1 MTDAAPVLRVQDLT
15 VSYGDVTPVKGIS
28 FAVRPG
34 ERIGL
39 VGESGSGKS
48 LTALSIMRLNDG
60 AKLGGSIRLRD
71 RELLTLR
78 TREMTKVRGGEIAMV
93 YQDPMS
99 SLNPVRT
106 IGHQLVEA
114 IRLHERVSRQA
125 ARARAVELLTEVGV
139 PLPEER
145 LSQYPH
151 EFSGGMRQRVMIA
164 MAMSSRPAVLIAD
177 EPTTALDV
185 TTQSRIIDLL
195 DRLAEDHG
203 TAVVLITH
211 DLGVAAGFCE
221 RIHVM
226 RHGRVV
232 EEGPVDRIYA
242 APEHPYTQALLG
254 AVVDLTVDVHQPIPT
269 VDALHLAPPTPEPHG
284 AGPSHPRSVSEGP
297 FGETKGA
304 ADTISAVDRARES
317 GDVLV
322 DVQGVTKVFTLGSGR
337 RVTAVDD
344 VSFQIRRG
352 ETVGLVGESGSGKS
366 TVSKAVLA
374 LGGID
379 GGAVVFDGQRPH
391 DLRGE
396 ELRRLRRRMQMV
408 FQDPFSA
415 LNRRQTVAQIIEAPL
430 LAHGIGTRATRAE
443 KVREAMH
450 RVRLDEEFAHRLPRS
465 MSGGQCQRVSIA
477 RSLVLEPEFLVLDE
491 SVSALDVS
499 IQAQVLN
506 LLRDLQTELG
516 LTYLFISH
524 DLAVIR
530 YMSSTVA
537 VMQHGRIVEVGAR
550 DALFANPQHEYTRSL
565 MAAIPVADPVLE
577 RRRRAEAAALW
588 QAQGAVTA
596 VVPAPTAAGARG

>member
-1 MTDAAPVLRVQDLT
+1 MTDATPVLQVQDLT
-15 VSYGDVTPVKGIS
+15 VSYGDAMPVKGIS

-60 AKLGGSIRLRD
+60 ATLGGSIRLRD
-71 RELLTLR
+71 RELLTLSK
-78 TREMTKVRGGEIAMV
+78 REMTRVRGGEIAMV

-114 IRLHERVSRQA
+114 IRLHDRVPKDA

-145 LSQYPH
+145 LAQYPH

-195 DRLAEDHG
+195 DRLADEHG

-226 RHGRVV
+226 RHGRVI
-232 EEGPVDRIYA
+232 EEAPVDTLYA
-242 APEHPYTQALLG
+242 EPEHPYTKALLG
-254 AVVDLTVDVHQPIPT
+254 AVVDLTIDVHEPIRT
-269 VDALHLAPPTPEPHG
+269 AAEVLERGTEPVVE
-284 AGPSHPRSVSEGP
+284 AGS
-297 FGETKGA
+297 
-304 ADTISAVDRARES
+304 ISAVDRARES

-322 DVQGVTKVFTLGSGR
+322 DVQSVSKVFTLGSGR

-379 GGAVVFDGQRPH
+379 AGAVVFDGHRPH
-391 DLRGE
+391 EMRGE
-396 ELRRLRRRMQMV
+396 ELRNLRRRMQMV

-430 LAHGIGTRATRAE
+430 LAHGIGNRATRAE

-450 RVRLDEEFAHRLPRS
+450 RVRLDEEFTHRLPRS

-506 LLRDLQTELG
+506 LLRELQAELG

-537 VMQHGRIVEVGAR
+537 VMQQGRIVEIGAR
-550 DALFANPQHEYTRSL
+550 DALFAAPQHEYTRGL

-577 RRRRAEAAALW
+577 RRRRAEAAVLW
-588 QAQGAVTA
+588 QAQGAVTGA
-596 VVPAPTAAGARG
+596 VPARTTR

>member
-1 MTDAAPVLRVQDLT
+1 MTDLTPVLQVQDLT
-15 VSYGDVTPVKGIS
+15 VSYGDVMPVQGIT

-60 AKLGGSIRLRD
+60 ATLGGSIRLRD
-71 RELLTLR
+71 RELLTLSS
-78 TREMTKVRGGEIAMV
+78 REMTRVRGGEIAMV

-114 IRLHERVSRQA
+114 IRLHDRVSAAA

-145 LSQYPH
+145 LGQYPH

-254 AVVDLTVDVHQPIPT
+254 AVVDLTVDVQQPIRTAAEVLERGTEP
-269 VDALHLAPPTPEPHG
+269 LAE
-284 AGPSHPRSVSEGP
+284 AGS
-297 FGETKGA
+297 
-304 ADTISAVDRARES
+304 ISAVDRARES

-322 DVQGVTKVFTLGSGR
+322 DVQGVSKVFTLGSGR

-344 VSFQIRRG
+344 VSFRIRRG

-379 GGAVVFDGQRPH
+379 GGTVVFDGQRPH

-396 ELRRLRRRMQMV
+396 ELRRLRKRMQMV

-430 LAHGIGTRATRAE
+430 RAHGIGTRASRAE
-443 KVREAMH
+443 KVRETMH

-506 LLRDLQTELG
+506 LLRELQAELG

-537 VMQHGRIVEVGAR
+537 VMQQGRIVEIGAR
-550 DALFANPQHEYTRSL
+550 DALFANPQHEYTRGL

-588 QAQGAVTA
+588 QAQGGQTGA
-596 VVPAPTAAGARG
+596 VPATTAGRGGR

>member
-1 MTDAAPVLRVQDLT
+1 MTDLTPVLQVQDLT
-15 VSYGDVTPVKGIS
+15 VSYGDVMPVQGIT

-60 AKLGGSIRLRD
+60 ATLGGSIRLRD
-71 RELLTLR
+71 RELLTLSP
-78 TREMTKVRGGEIAMV
+78 REMTRVRGGEIAMV

-114 IRLHERVSRQA
+114 IRLHDRVSAAA

-145 LSQYPH
+145 LGQYPH

-242 APEHPYTQALLG
+242 TPEHPYTQALLG
-254 AVVDLTVDVHQPIPT
+254 AVVDLTVDVQQPIRTAAEVLERGTEP
-269 VDALHLAPPTPEPHG
+269 LAE
-284 AGPSHPRSVSEGP
+284 AGS
-297 FGETKGA
+297 
-304 ADTISAVDRARES
+304 ISAVDRARES

-322 DVQGVTKVFTLGSGR
+322 DVQGVSKVFTLGSGR

-379 GGAVVFDGQRPH
+379 GGSVVFDGQRPH

-396 ELRRLRRRMQMV
+396 ELRRLRKRMQMV

-430 LAHGIGTRATRAE
+430 RAHGIGTRASRAE
-443 KVREAMH
+443 KVRETMH

-477 RSLVLEPEFLVLDE
+477 RSLVLEPDFLVLDE

-506 LLRDLQTELG
+506 LLRELQAELG

-537 VMQHGRIVEVGAR
+537 VMQQGRIVEIGAR
-550 DALFANPQHEYTRSL
+550 DALFANPQHEYTRGL

-588 QAQGAVTA
+588 QAQGGQTGA
-596 VVPAPTAAGARG
+596 VPAALAGRGGR

>member
-1 MTDAAPVLRVQDLT
+1 MTDATPVLQVQDLT
-15 VSYGDVTPVKGIS
+15 VSYGDAMPVKGIS

-60 AKLGGSIRLRD
+60 ATLGGSIRLRD
-71 RELLTLR
+71 RELLTLSK
-78 TREMTKVRGGEIAMV
+78 REMTRVRGGEIAMV

-114 IRLHERVSRQA
+114 IRLHDRVSKDA

-145 LSQYPH
+145 LAQYPH

-195 DRLAEDHG
+195 DRLADEHG

-226 RHGRVV
+226 RHGRVI
-232 EEGPVDRIYA
+232 EEAPVDTLYA
-242 APEHPYTQALLG
+242 EPEHPYTKALLG
-254 AVVDLTVDVHQPIPT
+254 AVVDLTIDVHEPIRT
-269 VDALHLAPPTPEPHG
+269 AAEVLERGTEPVVE
-284 AGPSHPRSVSEGP
+284 AGS
-297 FGETKGA
+297 
-304 ADTISAVDRARES
+304 ISAVDRARES

-322 DVQGVTKVFTLGSGR
+322 DVQSVSKVFTLGSGR

-374 LGGID
+374 LGAID
-379 GGAVVFDGQRPH
+379 AGAVVFDGHRPH
-391 DLRGE
+391 EMRGE
-396 ELRRLRRRMQMV
+396 ELRNLRRRMQMV

-430 LAHGIGTRATRAE
+430 LAHGIGNRATRAE

-450 RVRLDEEFAHRLPRS
+450 RVRLDEEFTHRLPRS

-506 LLRDLQTELG
+506 LLRELQAELG

-537 VMQHGRIVEVGAR
+537 VMQQGRIVEIGAR
-550 DALFANPQHEYTRSL
+550 DALFAAPQHEYTRGL

-577 RRRRAEAAALW
+577 RRRRAEAAVLW
-588 QAQGAVTA
+588 QAQGAVTGA
-596 VVPAPTAAGARG
+596 VPARTTR

>member
-1 MTDAAPVLRVQDLT
+1 MTDLTPVLQVQDLT
-15 VSYGDVTPVKGIS
+15 VSYGDVMPVQGIT

-60 AKLGGSIRLRD
+60 ATLGGSIRLRD
-71 RELLTLR
+71 RELLTLSP
-78 TREMTKVRGGEIAMV
+78 REMTRVRGGEIAMV

-114 IRLHERVSRQA
+114 IRLHDRVSAAA

-139 PLPEER
+139 SLPEER
-145 LSQYPH
+145 LGQYPH

-232 EEGPVDRIYA
+232 EEGPVDRIYT

-254 AVVDLTVDVHQPIPT
+254 AVVDLTVDVQQPIRTAAEVLERGTEP
-269 VDALHLAPPTPEPHG
+269 LAE
-284 AGPSHPRSVSEGP
+284 AGS
-297 FGETKGA
+297 
-304 ADTISAVDRARES
+304 ISAVDRARES

-322 DVQGVTKVFTLGSGR
+322 DVQGVSKVFTLGSGR

-379 GGAVVFDGQRPH
+379 GGTVVFDGQRPH

-396 ELRRLRRRMQMV
+396 ELRRLRKRMQMV

-430 LAHGIGTRATRAE
+430 RAHGIGTRASRAE
-443 KVREAMH
+443 KVRETMH

-506 LLRDLQTELG
+506 LLRELQAELG

-537 VMQHGRIVEVGAR
+537 VMQQGRIVEIGAR
-550 DALFANPQHEYTRSL
+550 DALFANPQHEYTRGL
-565 MAAIPVADPVLE
+565 MAAIPIADPVLE

-588 QAQGAVTA
+588 QAQGGQTGA
-596 VVPAPTAAGARG
+596 VPAALAGRGGRR

>member
-1 MTDAAPVLRVQDLT
+1 MTDLTPVLQVQDLT
-15 VSYGDVTPVKGIS
+15 VSYGDVMPVQGIT

-60 AKLGGSIRLRD
+60 ATLGGSIRLRD
-71 RELLTLR
+71 RELLTLSP
-78 TREMTKVRGGEIAMV
+78 REMTRVRGGEIAMV

-114 IRLHERVSRQA
+114 IRLHDRVSAAA

-145 LSQYPH
+145 LGQYPH

-232 EEGPVDRIYA
+232 EEGPVDRIYT

-254 AVVDLTVDVHQPIPT
+254 AVVDLTVDVQQPIRTAAEVLERGTEP
-269 VDALHLAPPTPEPHG
+269 LAE
-284 AGPSHPRSVSEGP
+284 AGS
-297 FGETKGA
+297 
-304 ADTISAVDRARES
+304 ISAVDRARES

-322 DVQGVTKVFTLGSGR
+322 DVQGVSKVFTLGSGR

-379 GGAVVFDGQRPH
+379 GGTVVFDGQRPH

-396 ELRRLRRRMQMV
+396 ELRRLRKRMQMV

-430 LAHGIGTRATRAE
+430 RAHGIGTRASRAE
-443 KVREAMH
+443 KVRETMH

-506 LLRDLQTELG
+506 LLRELQAELG

-537 VMQHGRIVEVGAR
+537 VMQQGRIVEIGAR
-550 DALFANPQHEYTRSL
+550 DALFANPQHEYTRGL
-565 MAAIPVADPVLE
+565 MAAIPIADPVLE

-588 QAQGAVTA
+588 QAQGGQTGA
-596 VVPAPTAAGARG
+596 VPAALAGRGGRR

>member
-1 MTDAAPVLRVQDLT
+1 MTDATPVLQVQDLT
-15 VSYGDVTPVKGIS
+15 VSYGDAMPVKGIS

-60 AKLGGSIRLRD
+60 ATLGGSIRLRD
-71 RELLTLR
+71 RELLTLSK
-78 TREMTKVRGGEIAMV
+78 REMTRVRGGEIAMV

-114 IRLHERVSRQA
+114 IRLHDRVPKDA

-145 LSQYPH
+145 LAQYPH

-195 DRLAEDHG
+195 DRLADEHG

-226 RHGRVV
+226 RHGRVI
-232 EEGPVDRIYA
+232 EEAPVDTLYA
-242 APEHPYTQALLG
+242 EPEHPYTKALLG
-254 AVVDLTVDVHQPIPT
+254 AVVDLTIDVHEPIRT
-269 VDALHLAPPTPEPHG
+269 AAEVLERGTEPVVE
-284 AGPSHPRSVSEGP
+284 AGS
-297 FGETKGA
+297 
-304 ADTISAVDRARES
+304 ISAVDRARES

-322 DVQGVTKVFTLGSGR
+322 DVQSVSKVFTLGSGR

-379 GGAVVFDGQRPH
+379 AGAVVFDGHRPH
-391 DLRGE
+391 EMRGE
-396 ELRRLRRRMQMV
+396 ELRNLRRRMQMV

-430 LAHGIGTRATRAE
+430 LAHGIGNRVTRAE

-450 RVRLDEEFAHRLPRS
+450 RVRLDEEFTHRLPRS

-506 LLRDLQTELG
+506 LLRELQAELG

-537 VMQHGRIVEVGAR
+537 VMQQGRIVEIGAR
-550 DALFANPQHEYTRSL
+550 DALFAAPQHEYTRGL

-577 RRRRAEAAALW
+577 RRRRAEAAVLW
-588 QAQGAVTA
+588 QAQGAVTGA
-596 VVPAPTAAGARG
+596 VPARTTR

>member
-1 MTDAAPVLRVQDLT
+1 MTDLTPVLQVQDLT
-15 VSYGDVTPVKGIS
+15 VSYGDVMPVQGIT

-60 AKLGGSIRLRD
+60 ATLGGSIRLRD
-71 RELLTLR
+71 RELLTLSP
-78 TREMTKVRGGEIAMV
+78 REMTRVRGGEIAMV

-114 IRLHERVSRQA
+114 IRLHDRVSAAA

-145 LSQYPH
+145 LGQYPH

-254 AVVDLTVDVHQPIPT
+254 AVVDLTVDVQQPIRTAAEVLERGTEP
-269 VDALHLAPPTPEPHG
+269 LAE
-284 AGPSHPRSVSEGP
+284 AGS
-297 FGETKGA
+297 
-304 ADTISAVDRARES
+304 ISAVDRARES

-322 DVQGVTKVFTLGSGR
+322 DVQGVSKVFTLGSGR

-344 VSFQIRRG
+344 VSFRIRRG

-379 GGAVVFDGQRPH
+379 GGTVVFDGQRPH

-396 ELRRLRRRMQMV
+396 ELRRLRKRMQMV

-430 LAHGIGTRATRAE
+430 RAHGIGTRASRAE
-443 KVREAMH
+443 KVRETMH

-506 LLRDLQTELG
+506 LLRELQAELG

-537 VMQHGRIVEVGAR
+537 VMQQGRIVEIGAR
-550 DALFANPQHEYTRSL
+550 DALFANPQHEYTRGL

-588 QAQGAVTA
+588 QTHGGQTGAVPATTA
-596 VVPAPTAAGARG
+596 GRGGRR

>member
-1 MTDAAPVLRVQDLT
+1 MTDLMPVLQVQDLT
-15 VSYGDVTPVKGIS
+15 VSYGDVMPVQGIT

-48 LTALSIMRLNDG
+48 LTALSIMRLNEG
-60 AKLGGSIRLRD
+60 ATLGGSIRLRD
-71 RELLTLR
+71 RELLTLSP
-78 TREMTKVRGGEIAMV
+78 REMTRVRGGEIAMV

-114 IRLHERVSRQA
+114 IRLHDRVSAAA

-145 LSQYPH
+145 LGQYPH

-254 AVVDLTVDVHQPIPT
+254 AVVDLTVDMQQPIRTAAEVLERGTEP
-269 VDALHLAPPTPEPHG
+269 LAE
-284 AGPSHPRSVSEGP
+284 AGS
-297 FGETKGA
+297 
-304 ADTISAVDRARES
+304 ISAVDRARES

-322 DVQGVTKVFTLGSGR
+322 DVQGVSKVFTLGSGR

-379 GGAVVFDGQRPH
+379 GGTVVFDGQRPH

-396 ELRRLRRRMQMV
+396 ELRRLRKRMQMV

-430 LAHGIGTRATRAE
+430 RAHGIGTRASRAE
-443 KVREAMH
+443 KVRETMH

-477 RSLVLEPEFLVLDE
+477 RSLVLEPDFLVLDE

-506 LLRDLQTELG
+506 LLRELQAELG

-537 VMQHGRIVEVGAR
+537 VMQQGRIVEIGAR
-550 DALFANPQHEYTRSL
+550 DALFANPQHEYTRGL

-588 QAQGAVTA
+588 QTHGGQTGAVPATTA
-596 VVPAPTAAGARG
+596 GRGGR

>member
-1 MTDAAPVLRVQDLT
+1 MTDLMPVLQVQDLT
-15 VSYGDVTPVKGIS
+15 VSYGDVMPVQGIT

-60 AKLGGSIRLRD
+60 ATLGGSIRLRD
-71 RELLTLR
+71 RELLTLSP
-78 TREMTKVRGGEIAMV
+78 REMTRVRGGEIAMV

-114 IRLHERVSRQA
+114 IRLHDRVSAAA

-145 LSQYPH
+145 LGQYPH

-254 AVVDLTVDVHQPIPT
+254 AVVDLTVDVQQPIRTAAEVLERGTEP
-269 VDALHLAPPTPEPHG
+269 LAE
-284 AGPSHPRSVSEGP
+284 AGS
-297 FGETKGA
+297 
-304 ADTISAVDRARES
+304 ISAVDRARES

-322 DVQGVTKVFTLGSGR
+322 DVQGVSKVFTLGSGR

-379 GGAVVFDGQRPH
+379 GGTVVFDGQRPH
-391 DLRGE
+391 DLGGE
-396 ELRRLRRRMQMV
+396 ELRRLRKRMQMV

-430 LAHGIGTRATRAE
+430 RAHGIGTRASRAE
-443 KVREAMH
+443 KVRETMH

-477 RSLVLEPEFLVLDE
+477 RSLVLEPDFLVLDE

-506 LLRDLQTELG
+506 LLRELQAELG

-537 VMQHGRIVEVGAR
+537 VMQQGRIVEIGAR
-550 DALFANPQHEYTRSL
+550 DALFANPQHEYTRGL

-588 QAQGAVTA
+588 QTHGGQTGAVPATTA
-596 VVPAPTAAGARG
+596 GRGGR

>member
-1 MTDAAPVLRVQDLT
+1 MTDATPVLQVQDLT
-15 VSYGDVTPVKGIS
+15 VSYGDAMPVKGIS
-28 FAVRPG
+28 FSVRPG

-71 RELLTLR
+71 RELLTLSK
-78 TREMTKVRGGEIAMV
+78 REMTRVRGGEIAMV

-114 IRLHERVSRQA
+114 IRLHDRVSKEA

-145 LSQYPH
+145 LAQYPH

-195 DRLAEDHG
+195 DRLADEHG

-226 RHGRVV
+226 RHGRVI
-232 EEGPVDRIYA
+232 EEAPVDKLYA
-242 APEHPYTQALLG
+242 EPEHPYTKALLG
-254 AVVDLTVDVHQPIPT
+254 AVVDLTIDVHEPIRT
-269 VDALHLAPPTPEPHG
+269 AAEVLERGTEPVVE
-284 AGPSHPRSVSEGP
+284 AGS
-297 FGETKGA
+297 
-304 ADTISAVDRARES
+304 ISAVDRARES

-322 DVQGVTKVFTLGSGR
+322 DVQGVSKVFTLGSGR

-379 GGAVVFDGQRPH
+379 AGSVVFDGHRPH
-391 DLRGE
+391 EMRGE
-396 ELRRLRRRMQMV
+396 ELRQLRRRMQMV

-430 LAHGIGTRATRAE
+430 LAHGIGNRATRAE

-506 LLRDLQTELG
+506 LLRELQAELG

-537 VMQHGRIVEVGAR
+537 VMQQGRIVEIGAR
-550 DALFANPQHEYTRSL
+550 DALFANPQHEYTRGL

-588 QAQGAVTA
+588 QAQGAVTGA
-596 VVPAPTAAGARG
+596 VPAGTIR

>member
-1 MTDAAPVLRVQDLT
+1 MTDLMPVLQVQDLT
-15 VSYGDVTPVKGIS
+15 VSYGDVMPVQGIT

-60 AKLGGSIRLRD
+60 ATLGGSIRLRD
-71 RELLTLR
+71 RELLTLSP
-78 TREMTKVRGGEIAMV
+78 REMTRVRGGEIAMV

-114 IRLHERVSRQA
+114 IRLHDRVSAAA

-145 LSQYPH
+145 LGQYPH

-254 AVVDLTVDVHQPIPT
+254 AVVDLTVDVQQPIRTAAEVLERGTEP
-269 VDALHLAPPTPEPHG
+269 LAE
-284 AGPSHPRSVSEGP
+284 AGS
-297 FGETKGA
+297 
-304 ADTISAVDRARES
+304 ISAVDRARES

-322 DVQGVTKVFTLGSGR
+322 DVQGVSKVFTLGSGR

-379 GGAVVFDGQRPH
+379 GGTVVFDGQRPH

-396 ELRRLRRRMQMV
+396 ELRRLRKRMQMV

-430 LAHGIGTRATRAE
+430 RAHGIGTRASRAE
-443 KVREAMH
+443 KVRETMH

-477 RSLVLEPEFLVLDE
+477 RSLVLEPDFLVLDE

-506 LLRDLQTELG
+506 LLRELQAELG

-537 VMQHGRIVEVGAR
+537 VMQQGRIVEIGAR
-550 DALFANPQHEYTRSL
+550 DALFANPQHEYTRGL

-588 QAQGAVTA
+588 QTHGGQTGAVPATTA
-596 VVPAPTAAGARG
+596 GRGGR

>member
-1 MTDAAPVLRVQDLT
+1 MTDLTPVLQVQDLT
-15 VSYGDVTPVKGIS
+15 VSYGDVMPVQGIT

-60 AKLGGSIRLRD
+60 ATLGGSIRLRD
-71 RELLTLR
+71 RELLTLSP
-78 TREMTKVRGGEIAMV
+78 REMTRVRGGEIAMV

-114 IRLHERVSRQA
+114 IRLHDRVSAAA

-145 LSQYPH
+145 LGQYPH

-232 EEGPVDRIYA
+232 EEGPVDRIYT

-254 AVVDLTVDVHQPIPT
+254 AVVDLTVDVQQPIRTAAEVLERGTEP
-269 VDALHLAPPTPEPHG
+269 LAE
-284 AGPSHPRSVSEGP
+284 AGS
-297 FGETKGA
+297 
-304 ADTISAVDRARES
+304 ISAVDRARES

-322 DVQGVTKVFTLGSGR
+322 DVQGVSKVFTLGSGR

-379 GGAVVFDGQRPH
+379 GGTVVFDGQRPH

-396 ELRRLRRRMQMV
+396 ELRRLRKRMQMV

-430 LAHGIGTRATRAE
+430 RAHGIGTRASRAE
-443 KVREAMH
+443 KVRETMH

-506 LLRDLQTELG
+506 LLRELQAELG

-537 VMQHGRIVEVGAR
+537 VMQQGRIVEIGAR
-550 DALFANPQHEYTRSL
+550 DALFANPQHEYTR
-565 MAAIPVADPVLE
+565 
-577 RRRRAEAAALW
+577 
-588 QAQGAVTA
+588 
-596 VVPAPTAAGARG
+596 

>member
-1 MTDAAPVLRVQDLT
+1 MTDATPVLQVQDLT
-15 VSYGDVTPVKGIS
+15 VSYGDAMPVKGIS
-28 FAVRPG
+28 FSVRPG

-71 RELLTLR
+71 RELLTLSK
-78 TREMTKVRGGEIAMV
+78 REMTRVRGGEIAMV

-114 IRLHERVSRQA
+114 IRLHDRVSKEA

-145 LSQYPH
+145 LAQYPH

-195 DRLAEDHG
+195 DRLADEHG

-226 RHGRVV
+226 RHGRVI
-232 EEGPVDRIYA
+232 EEAPVDRLYA
-242 APEHPYTQALLG
+242 EPEHPYTKALLG
-254 AVVDLTVDVHQPIPT
+254 AVVDLTIDVHEPIRT
-269 VDALHLAPPTPEPHG
+269 AAEVLERGTEPVVE
-284 AGPSHPRSVSEGP
+284 AGS
-297 FGETKGA
+297 
-304 ADTISAVDRARES
+304 ISAVDRARES

-322 DVQGVTKVFTLGSGR
+322 DVQGVSKVFTLGSGR

-344 VSFQIRRG
+344 VSFQIHRG

-379 GGAVVFDGQRPH
+379 AGAVVFDGHRPH
-391 DLRGE
+391 EMRGE
-396 ELRRLRRRMQMV
+396 ELRHLRRRMQMV

-415 LNRRQTVAQIIEAPL
+415 LNRRQTVTQIIEAPL
-430 LAHGIGTRATRAE
+430 LAHGIGNRATRAE

-506 LLRDLQTELG
+506 LLRELQAELG

-537 VMQHGRIVEVGAR
+537 VMQQGRIVEIGAR
-550 DALFANPQHEYTRSL
+550 DALFANPQHEYTRGL

-588 QAQGAVTA
+588 QAQGVGTG
-596 VVPAPTAAGARG
+596 VIPAGVGGKTR

>member
-1 MTDAAPVLRVQDLT
+1 MTDLTPVLQVQDLT
-15 VSYGDVTPVKGIS
+15 VSYGDVMPVQGIT

-60 AKLGGSIRLRD
+60 ATLGGSIRLRD
-71 RELLTLR
+71 RELLTLSP
-78 TREMTKVRGGEIAMV
+78 REMTRVRGGEIAMV

-114 IRLHERVSRQA
+114 IRLHDRVSAAA

-145 LSQYPH
+145 LGQYPH

-254 AVVDLTVDVHQPIPT
+254 AVVDLTVDVQQPIRTAAEVLERGTEP
-269 VDALHLAPPTPEPHG
+269 LAE
-284 AGPSHPRSVSEGP
+284 AGS
-297 FGETKGA
+297 
-304 ADTISAVDRARES
+304 ISAVDRARES

-322 DVQGVTKVFTLGSGR
+322 DVQGVSKVFTLGSGC

-379 GGAVVFDGQRPH
+379 GGTVVFDGQRPH

-396 ELRRLRRRMQMV
+396 ELRRLRKRMQMV

-430 LAHGIGTRATRAE
+430 RAHGIGTRASRAE
-443 KVREAMH
+443 KVRETMH

-477 RSLVLEPEFLVLDE
+477 RSLVLEPDFLVLDE

-506 LLRDLQTELG
+506 LLRELQAELG

-537 VMQHGRIVEVGAR
+537 VMQQGRIVEIGAR
-550 DALFANPQHEYTRSL
+550 DALFANPQHEYTRGL

-588 QAQGAVTA
+588 QTHGGQTGAVPATTA
-596 VVPAPTAAGARG
+596 GRGGR

>member
-1 MTDAAPVLRVQDLT
+1 MTDVTPVLQVQDLT
-15 VSYGDVTPVKGIS
+15 VSYGDAMPVKGIS
-28 FAVRPG
+28 FSVRPG

-60 AKLGGSIRLRD
+60 ATLGGSIRLRD
-71 RELLTLR
+71 RELLTL
-78 TREMTKVRGGEIAMV
+78 TKREMTRVRGGEIAMV

-114 IRLHERVSRQA
+114 IRLHDRVSKEA

-145 LSQYPH
+145 LAQYPH

-195 DRLAEDHG
+195 DKLADEHG
-203 TAVVLITH
+203 TAVILITH

-226 RHGRVV
+226 RHGHVI
-232 EEGPVDRIYA
+232 EEAPVDTLYA
-242 APEHPYTQALLG
+242 APEHPYTKALLG
-254 AVVDLTVDVHQPIPT
+254 AVVDLTIDVHQPIRT
-269 VDALHLAPPTPEPHG
+269 AAEVLERGTEAVTE
-284 AGPSHPRSVSEGP
+284 AGS
-297 FGETKGA
+297 
-304 ADTISAVDRARES
+304 ISAIDRARES

-322 DVQGVTKVFTLGSGR
+322 DVDGLSKVFTLGSGR

-379 GGAVVFDGQRPH
+379 AGAVVFDGHRPH
-391 DLRGE
+391 EMRGEDLRQ
-396 ELRRLRRRMQMV
+396 LRRRMQMV

-430 LAHGIGTRATRAE
+430 LAHGIGTRATRAD

-450 RVRLDEEFAHRLPRS
+450 RVRLDEEFTHRLPRS

-506 LLRDLQTELG
+506 LLRELQAELG

-537 VMQHGRIVEVGAR
+537 VMQQGRIVEIGAR
-550 DALFANPQHEYTRSL
+550 DALFANPQHEYTRGL
-565 MAAIPVADPVLE
+565 MAAIPVADPVRE
-577 RRRRAEAAALW
+577 RRRRADAAALW
-588 QAQGAVTA
+588 HAQGVGTG
-596 VVPAPTAAGARG
+596 VIPAASVAGRGA

>member
-1 MTDAAPVLRVQDLT
+1 MTDLMPVLQVQDLT
-15 VSYGDVTPVKGIS
+15 VSYGDVMPVQGIT

-60 AKLGGSIRLRD
+60 ATLGGSIRLRD
-71 RELLTLR
+71 RELLTLSP
-78 TREMTKVRGGEIAMV
+78 REMTRVRGGEIAMV

-114 IRLHERVSRQA
+114 IRLHDRVSAAA

-145 LSQYPH
+145 LGQYPH

-226 RHGRVV
+226 RHGLVV

-254 AVVDLTVDVHQPIPT
+254 AVVDLTVDVQQPIRTAAEVLERGTEP
-269 VDALHLAPPTPEPHG
+269 LAE
-284 AGPSHPRSVSEGP
+284 AGS
-297 FGETKGA
+297 
-304 ADTISAVDRARES
+304 ISAVDRARES
-317 GDVLV
+317 GDLLV
-322 DVQGVTKVFTLGSGR
+322 DVQGVSKVFTLGSGR

-379 GGAVVFDGQRPH
+379 GGTVVFDGQRPH

-396 ELRRLRRRMQMV
+396 ELRRLRKRMQMV

-430 LAHGIGTRATRAE
+430 RAHGIGTRASRAE
-443 KVREAMH
+443 KVRETMH

-477 RSLVLEPEFLVLDE
+477 RSLVLEPDFLVLDE

-506 LLRDLQTELG
+506 LLRELQAELG

-537 VMQHGRIVEVGAR
+537 VMQQGRIVEIGAR
-550 DALFANPQHEYTRSL
+550 DALFANPQHEYTRGL

-588 QAQGAVTA
+588 QTHGGQTGAVPATTA
-596 VVPAPTAAGARG
+596 GRGGR

>member
-1 MTDAAPVLRVQDLT
+1 MTDLTSVLQVQDLT
-15 VSYGDVTPVKGIS
+15 VSYGDVMPVQGIT

-60 AKLGGSIRLRD
+60 ATLGGSIRLRD
-71 RELLTLR
+71 RELLTLSP
-78 TREMTKVRGGEIAMV
+78 REMTRVRGGEIAMV

-114 IRLHERVSRQA
+114 IRLHDRVSAAA

-139 PLPEER
+139 SLPEER
-145 LSQYPH
+145 LGQYPH

-232 EEGPVDRIYA
+232 EEGPVDRIYT

-254 AVVDLTVDVHQPIPT
+254 AVVDLTVDVQQPIRTAAEVLERGTEP
-269 VDALHLAPPTPEPHG
+269 LAE
-284 AGPSHPRSVSEGP
+284 AGS
-297 FGETKGA
+297 
-304 ADTISAVDRARES
+304 ISAVDRARES

-322 DVQGVTKVFTLGSGR
+322 DVQGVSKVFTLGSGR

-379 GGAVVFDGQRPH
+379 GGTVVFDGQRPH

-396 ELRRLRRRMQMV
+396 ELRRLRKRMQMV

-430 LAHGIGTRATRAE
+430 RAHGIGTRASRAE
-443 KVREAMH
+443 KVRETMH

-506 LLRDLQTELG
+506 LLRELQAELG

-537 VMQHGRIVEVGAR
+537 VMQQGRIVEIGAR
-550 DALFANPQHEYTRSL
+550 DALFANPQHEYTRGL
-565 MAAIPVADPVLE
+565 MAAIPIADPVLE

-588 QAQGAVTA
+588 QAQGGQTGA
-596 VVPAPTAAGARG
+596 VPAALAGRGGRR

>member
-1 MTDAAPVLRVQDLT
+1 MTDLTPVLQVQDLT
-15 VSYGDVTPVKGIS
+15 VSYGDVMPVQGIT

-60 AKLGGSIRLRD
+60 ATLGGSIRLRD
-71 RELLTLR
+71 RELLTLSP
-78 TREMTKVRGGEIAMV
+78 REMTRVRGGEIAMV

-114 IRLHERVSRQA
+114 IRLHDRVSAAA

-145 LSQYPH
+145 LGQYPH

-232 EEGPVDRIYA
+232 EEGPVDRIYT

-254 AVVDLTVDVHQPIPT
+254 AVVDLTVDVQQPIRTAAEVLERGTEP
-269 VDALHLAPPTPEPHG
+269 LAE
-284 AGPSHPRSVSEGP
+284 AGS
-297 FGETKGA
+297 
-304 ADTISAVDRARES
+304 ISAVDRARES

-322 DVQGVTKVFTLGSGR
+322 DVQGVSKVFTLGSGR

-379 GGAVVFDGQRPH
+379 EGTVVFDGQRPH

-396 ELRRLRRRMQMV
+396 ELRRLRKRMQMV

-430 LAHGIGTRATRAE
+430 RAHGIGTRASRAE
-443 KVREAMH
+443 KVRETMH

-506 LLRDLQTELG
+506 LLRELQAELG

-537 VMQHGRIVEVGAR
+537 VMQQGRIVEIGAR
-550 DALFANPQHEYTRSL
+550 DALFANPQHEYTRGL
-565 MAAIPVADPVLE
+565 MAAIPIADPVLE

-588 QAQGAVTA
+588 QAQGGQTGA
-596 VVPAPTAAGARG
+596 VPAALAGRGGRR

>member
-1 MTDAAPVLRVQDLT
+1 MSESAPILQVQDLT
-15 VSYGDVTPVKGIS
+15 VSYGDVTPVQGITFS
-28 FAVRPG
+28 VRPG

-48 LTALSIMRLNDG
+48 LTALSIIQLNEG
-60 AKLGGSIRLRD
+60 ARLGGSIRLGERD
-71 RELLTLR
+71 LLTLSR
-78 TREMTKVRGGEIAMV
+78 REMTRVRGGEIAMV

-106 IGHQLVEA
+106 IGHQLIEA
-114 IRLHERVSRQA
+114 IRLHDRMSRADA
-125 ARARAVELLTEVGV
+125 AARAVELLAEVGV
-139 PLPEER
+139 PLPQER
-145 LSQYPH
+145 LAQYPH

-164 MAMSSRPAVLIAD
+164 MAMSSRPKVLIAD

-195 DRLAEDHG
+195 DKLADEHG
-203 TAVVLITH
+203 TAVILITH

-226 RHGRVV
+226 RHGRII
-232 EEGPVDRIYA
+232 EEAPVDQLYSR
-242 APEHPYTQALLG
+242 PEHPYTRALLG
-254 AVVDLTVDVHQPIPT
+254 AVVDLTVDVHRPIPT
-269 VDALHLAPPTPEPHG
+269 AAEVLERGTEPLVES
-284 AGPSHPRSVSEGP
+284 AE
-297 FGETKGA
+297 
-304 ADTISAVDRARES
+304 ISAVDRARLE

-322 DVQGVTKVFTLGSGR
+322 DVAGLSKIFSLGSGR

-352 ETVGLVGESGSGKS
+352 ETFGLVGQSGSGKS

-379 GGAVVFDGQRPH
+379 AGTVTFDGHRPH
-391 DLRGE
+391 EMRAEPLRQ
-396 ELRRLRRRMQMV
+396 LRRRMQMG

-415 LNRRQTVAQIIEAPL
+415 LNRRQTVEQIIEAPL
-430 LAHGIGTRATRAE
+430 LAHGIGTKASRAE
-443 KVREAMH
+443 RVREAMH
-450 RVRLDEEFAHRLPRS
+450 RVRLDEEFAQRLPRS

-477 RSLVLEPEFLVLDE
+477 RSLVLEPEFMVLDE

-506 LLRDLQTELG
+506 LLRELQAELG

-537 VMQHGRIVEVGAR
+537 VMQQGRIVEIGAR
-550 DALFANPQHEYTRSL
+550 DELFAAPQHPYTRGL
-565 MAAIPVADPVLE
+565 MAAIPVADPVAE
-577 RRRRAEAAALW
+577 RARRASAAALW
-588 QAQGAVTA
+588 QQQGSDTTLT
-596 VVPAPTAAGARG
+596 PTAR

>member
-1 MTDAAPVLRVQDLT
+1 MTDLTPVLQVQDLT
-15 VSYGDVTPVKGIS
+15 VSYGDVMPVQGIT

-60 AKLGGSIRLRD
+60 ATLGGSIRLRD
-71 RELLTLR
+71 RELLTLSP
-78 TREMTKVRGGEIAMV
+78 REMTRVRGGEIAMV

-114 IRLHERVSRQA
+114 IRLHDRVSA
-125 ARARAVELLTEVGV
+125 ATARARAVELLTEVGV

-145 LSQYPH
+145 LGQYPH

-242 APEHPYTQALLG
+242 TPEHPYTQALLG
-254 AVVDLTVDVHQPIPT
+254 AVVDLTVDVQQPIRTAAEVLERGTEP
-269 VDALHLAPPTPEPHG
+269 LAE
-284 AGPSHPRSVSEGP
+284 AGS
-297 FGETKGA
+297 
-304 ADTISAVDRARES
+304 ISAVDRARES

-322 DVQGVTKVFTLGSGR
+322 DVQGVSKVFTLGSGR

-379 GGAVVFDGQRPH
+379 GGSVVFDGQRPH

-396 ELRRLRRRMQMV
+396 ELRRLRKRMQMV

-430 LAHGIGTRATRAE
+430 RAHGIGTRASRAE
-443 KVREAMH
+443 KVRETMH

-477 RSLVLEPEFLVLDE
+477 RSLVLEPDFLVLDE

-506 LLRDLQTELG
+506 LLRELQAELG

-524 DLAVIR
+524 DLA
-530 YMSSTVA
+530 
-537 VMQHGRIVEVGAR
+537 
-550 DALFANPQHEYTRSL
+550 
-565 MAAIPVADPVLE
+565 
-577 RRRRAEAAALW
+577 
-588 QAQGAVTA
+588 
-596 VVPAPTAAGARG
+596 

>member
-1 MTDAAPVLRVQDLT
+1 MTDLMPVLQVQDLT
-15 VSYGDVTPVKGIS
+15 VSYGDVMPVQGIT

-60 AKLGGSIRLRD
+60 ATLGGSLRLRD
-71 RELLTLR
+71 RVLPTLR
-78 TREMTKVRGGEIAMV
+78 PRAMTRVRGGEIAMV

-114 IRLHERVSRQA
+114 IRLHDRVSAAA

-139 PLPEER
+139 PLPDER
-145 LSQYPH
+145 LGQYPH

-195 DRLAEDHG
+195 DRLADDHG

-254 AVVDLTVDVHQPIPT
+254 AVVDLTVDVQQPIRTAAEVLERGTEP
-269 VDALHLAPPTPEPHG
+269 LAESG
-284 AGPSHPRSVSEGP
+284 S
-297 FGETKGA
+297 
-304 ADTISAVDRARES
+304 ISAVDRARES

-322 DVQGVTKVFTLGSGR
+322 DVQGLSKVFTLGSGR

-379 GGAVVFDGQRPH
+379 GGTVVFDGQRPH

-396 ELRRLRRRMQMV
+396 ELRRLRKRMQMV

-430 LAHGIGTRATRAE
+430 RAHGIGTRASRAD
-443 KVREAMH
+443 KVRETMH

-506 LLRDLQTELG
+506 LLRELQTELG

-537 VMQHGRIVEVGAR
+537 VMQQGRIVEIGAR
-550 DALFANPQHEYTRSL
+550 DALFANPQHEYTRGL

-588 QAQGAVTA
+588 QAQGGQTGA
-596 VVPAPTAAGARG
+596 VPAALAGRGGPR

>member
-1 MTDAAPVLRVQDLT
+1 MSESAPVLQVQDLT
-15 VSYGDVTPVKGIS
+15 VSYGDVTPVDGIS
-28 FAVRPG
+28 FSVRPG

-48 LTALSIMRLNDG
+48 LTALSIMQLNDG
-60 AKLGGSIRLRD
+60 ARLGGSIRLRD
-71 RELLTLR
+71 RELLGLSR
-78 TREMTKVRGGEIAMV
+78 REMTRVRGGEIAMV

-114 IRLHERVSRQA
+114 IRLHEKTSKA
-125 ARARAVELLTEVGV
+125 AATSRAVELLTEVGV

-145 LSQYPH
+145 LDQYPH

-164 MAMSSRPAVLIAD
+164 MAMSSRPKVLIAD

-203 TAVVLITH
+203 TAVILITH

-226 RHGRVV
+226 RHGRII
-232 EEGPVDRIYA
+232 EEAPVDELYTR
-242 APEHPYTQALLG
+242 PQHPYTKALLG
-254 AVVDLTVDVHQPIPT
+254 AVVDLTVDVHRPIPT
-269 VDALHLAPPTPEPHG
+269 TAEVLERGTESLVDSPP
-284 AGPSHPRSVSEGP
+284 V
-297 FGETKGA
+297 
-304 ADTISAVDRARES
+304 SAVDKARRE

-322 DVQGVTKVFTLGSGR
+322 DVTGLSKVFSLGSGR

-352 ETVGLVGESGSGKS
+352 ETFGLVGQSGSGKS

-374 LGGID
+374 LGGVD
-379 GGAVVFDGQRPH
+379 GGTVVFDGHRPH
-391 DLRGE
+391 EMRAEPLRQ
-396 ELRRLRRRMQMV
+396 LRRRMQMV

-430 LAHGIGTRATRAE
+430 LAHGIGTKSSRAQ

-450 RVRLDEEFAHRLPRS
+450 RVRLDEKFLHRLPRS

-477 RSLVLEPEFLVLDE
+477 RSLVLEPEFMVLDE

-506 LLRDLQTELG
+506 LLRELQAELG

-537 VMQHGRIVEVGAR
+537 VMQHGRIVEMGGR
-550 DALFANPQHEYTRSL
+550 DELFASPQHEYTRGL
-565 MAAIPVADPVLE
+565 MTAIPVADPGAERE
-577 RRRRAEAAALW
+577 RRARAAALW
-588 QAQGAVTA
+588 QQQGSDTTVT
-596 VVPAPTAAGARG
+596 PTAR

>member
-1 MTDAAPVLRVQDLT
+1 MTDLMPVLQVQDLT
-15 VSYGDVTPVKGIS
+15 VSYGDVTPVQGIT

-60 AKLGGSIRLRD
+60 ATLGGSIRLRD
-71 RELLTLR
+71 RELLTLSP
-78 TREMTKVRGGEIAMV
+78 REMTRVRGGEIAMV

-114 IRLHERVSRQA
+114 IRLHDRVSAAA

-145 LSQYPH
+145 LGQYPH

-254 AVVDLTVDVHQPIPT
+254 AVVDLTVDVQQPIRTAAEVLERGTEP
-269 VDALHLAPPTPEPHG
+269 LAE
-284 AGPSHPRSVSEGP
+284 AGS
-297 FGETKGA
+297 
-304 ADTISAVDRARES
+304 ISAVDRARES

-322 DVQGVTKVFTLGSGR
+322 DVQGVSKVFALGSGR

-379 GGAVVFDGQRPH
+379 GGTVVFDGQRPH

-396 ELRRLRRRMQMV
+396 ELRRLRKRMQMV

-430 LAHGIGTRATRAE
+430 RAHGIGTRASRAE
-443 KVREAMH
+443 KVRETMH

-506 LLRDLQTELG
+506 LLRELQAELG

-537 VMQHGRIVEVGAR
+537 VMQQGRIVEIGAR
-550 DALFANPQHEYTRSL
+550 DALFANPQHEYTRGL

-577 RRRRAEAAALW
+577 RGRRAEAAALW
-588 QAQGAVTA
+588 QTHGGQTGAVPATTA
-596 VVPAPTAAGARG
+596 GRGGR

>member
-1 MTDAAPVLRVQDLT
+1 
-15 VSYGDVTPVKGIS
+15 
-28 FAVRPG
+28 
-34 ERIGL
+34 
-39 VGESGSGKS
+39 
-48 LTALSIMRLNDG
+48 
-60 AKLGGSIRLRD
+60 
-71 RELLTLR
+71 
-78 TREMTKVRGGEIAMV
+78 
-93 YQDPMS
+93 DPMS

-297 FGETKGA
+297 FDETKGA

-408 FQDPFSA
+408 FQDPFAS
-415 LNRRQTVAQIIEAPL
+415 LNPFHTIVHHLERPIRLHHPKLSGTAVRARAIEL
-430 LAHGIGTRATRAE
+430 LE
-443 KVREAMH
+443 
-450 RVRLDEEFAHRLPRS
+450 RVRLTPGESFAERRPHEL
-465 MSGGQCQRVSIA
+465 SGGQRQRVAIA
-477 RSLVLEPEFLVLDE
+477 RALAPGARFIVADEP
-491 SVSALDVS
+491 VSMLDVS
-499 IQAQVLN
+499 IRLGVLN
-506 LLRDLQTELG
+506 LLAELQREENLG
-516 LTYLFISH
+516 VLYITH
-524 DLAVIR
+524 DLATARHFSDEIMVLYKGDVVERGPADQVIL
-530 YMSSTVA
+530 
-537 VMQHGRIVEVGAR
+537 H
-550 DALFANPQHEYTRSL
+550 PQHEYTKTL
-565 MAAIPVADPVLE
+565 LGAAPEPENLGRLRDHV
-577 RRRRAEAAALW
+577 RAELGIA
-588 QAQGAVTA
+588 
-596 VVPAPTAAGARG
+596 

>member
-28 FAVRPG
+28 FDMRPG

-60 AKLGGSIRLRD
+60 ATLGGSIRLRD
-71 RELLTLR
+71 RELLSLTP
-78 TREMTKVRGGEIAMV
+78 REMTRVRGGEIAMV

-114 IRLHERVSRQA
+114 IRLHERMSKEA
-125 ARARAVELLTEVGV
+125 ARSRAVELLAEVGV

-145 LSQYPH
+145 LGQYPH

-195 DRLAEDHG
+195 DRLADEHG
-203 TAVVLITH
+203 TAVILITH

-221 RIHVM
+221 RVHVM
-226 RHGRVV
+226 RHGKIV
-232 EEGPVDRIYA
+232 EEAPVDTLYA
-242 APEHPYTQALLG
+242 HPQHPYTKALLG
-254 AVVDLTVDVHQPIPT
+254 AVVDLTVDVHQPIRT
-269 VDALHLAPPTPEPHG
+269 AAEVLERGTEPLVE
-284 AGPSHPRSVSEGP
+284 AGS
-297 FGETKGA
+297 
-304 ADTISAVDRARES
+304 ISAVDRARES

-322 DVQGVTKVFTLGSGR
+322 DVAGLSKVFTLGSGR

-352 ETVGLVGESGSGKS
+352 ETFGLVGESGSGKS

-379 GGAVVFDGQRPH
+379 AGTVDFDGHQPH
-391 DLRGE
+391 RMRGE

-430 LAHGIGTRATRAE
+430 LAHGIGTRVSRAD
-443 KVREAMH
+443 KVRETMH

-506 LLRDLQTELG
+506 LLRELQAELG

-537 VMQHGRIVEVGAR
+537 VMQQGRIVEIGAR
-550 DALFANPQHEYTRSL
+550 DQLFADPQHEYTRGL
-565 MAAIPVADPVLE
+565 MAAIPVADPAAE

-588 QAQGAVTA
+588 REQGAATGA
-596 VVPAPTAAGARG
+596 VRTGG

>member
-1 MTDAAPVLRVQDLT
+1 MTDLTPVLQVQDLT
-15 VSYGDVTPVKGIS
+15 VSYGDVMPVQGIT

-60 AKLGGSIRLRD
+60 ATLGGSIRLRD
-71 RELLTLR
+71 RELLTLSP
-78 TREMTKVRGGEIAMV
+78 REMTRVRGGEIAMV

-114 IRLHERVSRQA
+114 IRLHDRVSAAA

-139 PLPEER
+139 PLPDER
-145 LSQYPH
+145 LGQYPH

-195 DRLAEDHG
+195 DRLADDHG

-242 APEHPYTQALLG
+242 AREHPFTQALLG
-254 AVVDLTVDVHQPIPT
+254 AVVDLTVDVQQPIRTAAEVLERGTEP
-269 VDALHLAPPTPEPHG
+269 LAESG
-284 AGPSHPRSVSEGP
+284 S
-297 FGETKGA
+297 
-304 ADTISAVDRARES
+304 ISAVDRARES

-322 DVQGVTKVFTLGSGR
+322 DVQGLSKVFTLGSGR

-379 GGAVVFDGQRPH
+379 GGTVVFDGQRPH

-396 ELRRLRRRMQMV
+396 ELRRLRKRMQMV

-430 LAHGIGTRATRAE
+430 RAHGIGTRASRAD
-443 KVREAMH
+443 KVRETMH

-506 LLRDLQTELG
+506 LLRELQTELG

-537 VMQHGRIVEVGAR
+537 VMQQGRIVEIGAR
-550 DALFANPQHEYTRSL
+550 DALFANPQHEYTRGL
-565 MAAIPVADPVLE
+565 MAAIPIADPVLE

-588 QAQGAVTA
+588 QAQGGQTGA
-596 VVPAPTAAGARG
+596 VPAALAGRGGPR

>member
-1 MTDAAPVLRVQDLT
+1 MTDLTPVLQVQDLT
-15 VSYGDVTPVKGIS
+15 VSYGDVMPVQGIT

-60 AKLGGSIRLRD
+60 ATLGGSIRLRD
-71 RELLTLR
+71 RELLTLSP
-78 TREMTKVRGGEIAMV
+78 REMTRVRGGEIAMV

-114 IRLHERVSRQA
+114 IRLHDRVSAAA

-145 LSQYPH
+145 LGQYPH

-242 APEHPYTQALLG
+242 TPEHPYTQALLG
-254 AVVDLTVDVHQPIPT
+254 AVVDLTVDVQQPIRTAAEVLERGTEP
-269 VDALHLAPPTPEPHG
+269 LAE
-284 AGPSHPRSVSEGP
+284 AGS
-297 FGETKGA
+297 
-304 ADTISAVDRARES
+304 ISAVDRARES

-322 DVQGVTKVFTLGSGR
+322 DVQGVSKVFTLGSGR

-379 GGAVVFDGQRPH
+379 GGSVVFDGQRSH

-396 ELRRLRRRMQMV
+396 ELRRLRKRMQMV

-430 LAHGIGTRATRAE
+430 RAHGIGTRASRAE
-443 KVREAMH
+443 KVRETMH

-506 LLRDLQTELG
+506 LLRELQAELG

-537 VMQHGRIVEVGAR
+537 VMQQGRIVEIGAR
-550 DALFANPQHEYTRSL
+550 DALFANPQHEYTRGL

-588 QAQGAVTA
+588 QAQGGQTGA
-596 VVPAPTAAGARG
+596 VPAALAGRGGR

>member
-1 MTDAAPVLRVQDLT
+1 MTDLTPVLQVQDLT
-15 VSYGDVTPVKGIS
+15 VSYGDVMPVQGIT

-60 AKLGGSIRLRD
+60 ATLGGSIRLRD
-71 RELLTLR
+71 RELLTLSP
-78 TREMTKVRGGEIAMV
+78 REMTRVRGGEIAMV

-114 IRLHERVSRQA
+114 IRLHDRVSAAA

-145 LSQYPH
+145 LGQYPH

-254 AVVDLTVDVHQPIPT
+254 AVVDLTVDVQQPIRTAAEVLERGTEP
-269 VDALHLAPPTPEPHG
+269 LAE
-284 AGPSHPRSVSEGP
+284 AGS
-297 FGETKGA
+297 
-304 ADTISAVDRARES
+304 ISAVDRARES

-322 DVQGVTKVFTLGSGR
+322 DVQGVSKVFTLGSGR

-396 ELRRLRRRMQMV
+396 ELRRLRKRMQMV

-430 LAHGIGTRATRAE
+430 RAHGIGTRASRAE
-443 KVREAMH
+443 KVRETMH

-506 LLRDLQTELG
+506 LLRELQAELG

-537 VMQHGRIVEVGAR
+537 VMQQGRIVEIGAR
-550 DALFANPQHEYTRSL
+550 DALFANPQHEYTRGL
-565 MAAIPVADPVLE
+565 MAAIPIADPVLE

-588 QAQGAVTA
+588 QTQGGQTGAV
-596 VVPAPTAAGARG
+596 PAALAGGGGRR

>member
-1 MTDAAPVLRVQDLT
+1 MTDLTPVLQVQDLT
-15 VSYGDVTPVKGIS
+15 VSYGDVMPVQGIT

-60 AKLGGSIRLRD
+60 ATLGGSIRLRD
-71 RELLTLR
+71 RELLTLSP
-78 TREMTKVRGGEIAMV
+78 REMTRVRGGEIAMV

-114 IRLHERVSRQA
+114 IRLHDRVSAAA

-145 LSQYPH
+145 LGQYPH

-242 APEHPYTQALLG
+242 TPEHPYTQALLG
-254 AVVDLTVDVHQPIPT
+254 AVVDLTVDVQQPIRTAAEVLERGTEP
-269 VDALHLAPPTPEPHG
+269 LAE
-284 AGPSHPRSVSEGP
+284 AGS
-297 FGETKGA
+297 
-304 ADTISAVDRARES
+304 ISAVDRARES

-322 DVQGVTKVFTLGSGR
+322 DVQGVSKVFTLGSGR

-379 GGAVVFDGQRPH
+379 GGSVVFDGQRPH

-396 ELRRLRRRMQMV
+396 ELRRLRKRMQMV

-430 LAHGIGTRATRAE
+430 RAHGIGTRASRAE
-443 KVREAMH
+443 KVRETMH

-477 RSLVLEPEFLVLDE
+477 RSLVLEPDFLVLDE

-506 LLRDLQTELG
+506 LLRELQAELG

-537 VMQHGRIVEVGAR
+537 VMQQGRIVEIGAR
-550 DALFANPQHEYTRSL
+550 DALFANPQHEYTRGL

-577 RRRRAEAAALW
+577 RGRRAEAAALW
-588 QAQGAVTA
+588 QTHGGQTGAVPATTA
-596 VVPAPTAAGARG
+596 GRGGR

>member
-1 MTDAAPVLRVQDLT
+1 MTDATPVLQVQDLT
-15 VSYGDVTPVKGIS
+15 VSYGDAMPVKGITFS
-28 FAVRPG
+28 VRPG

-71 RELLTLR
+71 RELLTLSK
-78 TREMTKVRGGEIAMV
+78 REMTRVRGGEIAMV

-114 IRLHERVSRQA
+114 IRLHERVSKEA

-145 LSQYPH
+145 LAQYPH

-195 DRLAEDHG
+195 DRLADEHG

-226 RHGRVV
+226 RHGTII
-232 EEGPVDRIYA
+232 EEQPVDALYS
-242 APEHPYTQALLG
+242 APEHPYTKALLG
-254 AVVDLTVDVHQPIPT
+254 AVVDLTVDVHQPIRTSAEVLERGTEP
-269 VDALHLAPPTPEPHG
+269 LAE
-284 AGPSHPRSVSEGP
+284 AGS
-297 FGETKGA
+297 
-304 ADTISAVDRARES
+304 ISAVDRARES

-322 DVQGVTKVFTLGSGR
+322 DVQGVSKVFTLGSGR

-352 ETVGLVGESGSGKS
+352 ETFGLVGESGSGKS

-379 GGAVVFDGQRPH
+379 AGAVVFDGHRPH
-391 DLRGE
+391 EMRGE

-415 LNRRQTVAQIIEAPL
+415 LNRRQTVSQIIEAPL
-430 LAHGIGTRATRAE
+430 LAHGIGTRASRAE

-506 LLRDLQTELG
+506 LLRELQAELG

-537 VMQHGRIVEVGAR
+537 VMQQGRIVEIGAR
-550 DALFANPQHEYTRSL
+550 DALFANPQHEYTRGL

-588 QAQGAVTA
+588 QAQGAVTGA
-596 VVPAPTAAGARG
+596 VPAAAGRSER

>member
-1 MTDAAPVLRVQDLT
+1 MTDLTPVLQVQDLT
-15 VSYGDVTPVKGIS
+15 VSYGDVMPVQGIT

-60 AKLGGSIRLRD
+60 ATLGGSIRLRD
-71 RELLTLR
+71 RELLTLSP
-78 TREMTKVRGGEIAMV
+78 REMTRVRGGEIAMV

-114 IRLHERVSRQA
+114 IRLHDRVSAAA

-145 LSQYPH
+145 LGQYPH

-254 AVVDLTVDVHQPIPT
+254 AVVDLTVDVQQPIRTAAEVLERGTEP
-269 VDALHLAPPTPEPHG
+269 LAE
-284 AGPSHPRSVSEGP
+284 AGS
-297 FGETKGA
+297 
-304 ADTISAVDRARES
+304 ISAVDRARES

-322 DVQGVTKVFTLGSGR
+322 DVQGVSKVFTLGSGR

-379 GGAVVFDGQRPH
+379 GGTVVFDGQRPH
-391 DLRGE
+391 DLGGE
-396 ELRRLRRRMQMV
+396 ELRRLRKRMQMV

-430 LAHGIGTRATRAE
+430 RAHGIGTRASRAE
-443 KVREAMH
+443 KVRETMH

-477 RSLVLEPEFLVLDE
+477 RSLVLEPDFLVLDE

-506 LLRDLQTELG
+506 LLRELQAELG

-537 VMQHGRIVEVGAR
+537 VMQQGRIVEIGAR
-550 DALFANPQHEYTRSL
+550 DALFANPQHEYTRGL

-588 QAQGAVTA
+588 QTHGGQTGAVPATTA
-596 VVPAPTAAGARG
+596 GRGGR

>member
-1 MTDAAPVLRVQDLT
+1 MTDATPVLQVQDLT
-15 VSYGDVTPVKGIS
+15 VSYGDAMPVKGIS

-60 AKLGGSIRLRD
+60 ATLGGSIRLRD
-71 RELLTLR
+71 RELLTLSK
-78 TREMTKVRGGEIAMV
+78 REMTRVRGGEIAMV

-114 IRLHERVSRQA
+114 IRLHDRVPKDA

-145 LSQYPH
+145 LAQYPH
-151 EFSGGMRQRVMIA
+151 EFSGGMRQRVMLA

-195 DRLAEDHG
+195 DRLADEHG

-226 RHGRVV
+226 RHGRVI
-232 EEGPVDRIYA
+232 EEAPVDTLYA
-242 APEHPYTQALLG
+242 EPEHPYTKALLG
-254 AVVDLTVDVHQPIPT
+254 AVVDLTIDVHEPIRT
-269 VDALHLAPPTPEPHG
+269 AAEVLERGTEPVVE
-284 AGPSHPRSVSEGP
+284 AGS
-297 FGETKGA
+297 
-304 ADTISAVDRARES
+304 ISAVDRARES

-322 DVQGVTKVFTLGSGR
+322 DVQSVSKVFTLGSGR

-379 GGAVVFDGQRPH
+379 AGAVVFDGHRPH
-391 DLRGE
+391 EMRGE
-396 ELRRLRRRMQMV
+396 ELRNLRRRMQMV

-430 LAHGIGTRATRAE
+430 LAHGIGNRATRAE

-450 RVRLDEEFAHRLPRS
+450 RVRLDEEFTHRLPRS

-506 LLRDLQTELG
+506 LLRELQAELG

-537 VMQHGRIVEVGAR
+537 VMQQGRIVEIGAR
-550 DALFANPQHEYTRSL
+550 DALFAAPQHEYTRGL

-577 RRRRAEAAALW
+577 RRRRAEAAVLW
-588 QAQGAVTA
+588 QAQGAVTGA
-596 VVPAPTAAGARG
+596 VPARTTR